1 LGGFGANAKTAVP
14 ALIDTLKAS
23 DFGLRYNSANALR
36 MIDVDAK
43 TAVPALM
50 TAMKDPNE
58 AIREIAKAALE
69 QIDPKKANE

>member
-1 LGGFGANAKTAVP
+1 
-14 ALIDTLKAS
+14 
-23 DFGLRYNSANALR
+23 
-36 MIDVDAK
+36 MIGVDAK